1 MLDADLHG
9 DGSQKSMCATT
20 AYKQAS
26 LNAIACAPPCSPHH
40 RLRQDELT
48 HSLDADLKK
57 LGYTLEQAYLL
68 LSAAVRP
75 SRLCAFRSR
84 SSLSVSLLLA
94 RSPSSRTSPPSSTCP
109 TPW

>member
-40 RLRQDELT
+40 LLRPD
-48 HSLDADLKK
+48 
-57 LGYTLEQAYLL
+57 
-68 LSAAVRP
+68 
-75 SRLCAFRSR
+75 
-84 SSLSVSLLLA
+84 
-94 RSPSSRTSPPSSTCP
+94 
-109 TPW
+109 